1 MMKAIVNK
9 VIPVRFLTRIRSLVL
24 AVLPAFLCAG
34 CQDVVSTSPF
44 VGEGQAMLDDRLIG
58 TWVEPS
64 DPDAPRE
71 LDATDD
77 PADQVIVERGTGDR
91 YQLTSFEDGEAQEFS
106 AQLTQI
112 GSHRF
117 LQVAHEC
124 SSHLFFKPDSGE
136 QCYYF
141 VKVEIEDD
149 SLSFALLDYER
160 VFQDSLSKK
169 LNVEH
174 EIRRQVGKDGID
186 STCIILT
193 APTEDLRRFLEAYT
207 ADGSVFEDSTTSVRK
222 RDD

>member
-9 VIPVRFLTRIRSLVL
+9 VIPVGFRARIRMLIL

-34 CQDVVSTSPF
+34 CQDVVSTSPLA
-44 VGEGQAMLDDRLIG
+44 GEGQAILDDRLLG
-58 TWVEPS
+58 TWVEPA
-64 DPDAPRE
+64 DPDDPKE
-71 LDATDD
+71 PEDPDN
-77 PADQVIVERGTGDR
+77 PADEVIVERGAGDR

-106 AQLTQI
+106 VQLTQI

-117 LQVAHEC
+117 LQVAHDC
-124 SSHLFFKPDSGE
+124 SSHLFFQPDSGE

-149 SLSFALLDYER
+149 SLSFAMLDTDR

-169 LNVEH
+169 LSVEH

-193 APTEDLRRFLEAYT
+193 APTEELRRFLEAYT